1 MKYIPNFLGTSK
13 GATSG
18 NVSWSPEGFARDRAT
33 ERSRQSRVPDKS
45 ASQVGRSTDAQYGM
59 SILKTSRYDV
69 ETSSQEAMVSKEID
83 RSRSVSEFGSQDDSN
98 KAKVVSPNRQ
108 DPR

>member
-18 NVSWSPEGFARDRAT
+18 NVSWSPKGFARDRAT
-33 ERSRQSRVPDKS
+33 ERSRQSRVPEKS

-83 RSRSVSEFGSQDDSN
+83 RSRSESEFGSQDGSN
-98 KAKVVSPNRQ
+98 KTKVVPLNRQ
-108 DPR
+108 GSR

>member
-1 MKYIPNFLGTSK
+1 MKYVPNFLGTPRG

-18 NVSWSPEGFARDRAT
+18 NVSWSPEGYARDGVT
-33 ERSRQSRVPDKS
+33 GRSRQSRVVDKT
-45 ASQVGRSTDAQYGM
+45 ASQLGRSTDAQYGM

-83 RSRSVSEFGSQDDSN
+83 RLRSESEFGSQDGSN
-98 KAKVVSPNRQ
+98 KTKVVPPNR
-108 DPR
+108 